1 MSNTL
6 YQQAHQAY
14 VDNPGNA
21 TLQGDFETILSVDN
35 GWVLSSPDIFC
46 LARTVFLGVKDG
58 KPIPDKDD
66 PSRIFGEHTII
77 HPMYEFQPEHI
88 NCWHI
93 HVLAG
98 DMEKLFTWM
107 PFRLPYVSWEKR
119 GQLRVHKLDDVINRI
134 VNV

>member
-1 MSNTL
+1 MSDTL

-14 VDNPGNA
+14 VDNPGEA
-21 TLQGDFETILSVDN
+21 TLQGDFETILASDC

-46 LARTVFLGVKDG
+46 LARCVFVSMGPTEPIRVEDG
-58 KPIPDKDD
+58 
-66 PSRIFGEHTII
+66 SIFGEETILGAI
-77 HPMYEFQPEHI
+77 YEFLPEHQ

-107 PFRLPYVSWEKR
+107 PFQLPYVSWEKR
-119 GQLRVHKLDDVINRI
+119 GRLRVHNMDDVINRI
-134 VNV
+134 TNV